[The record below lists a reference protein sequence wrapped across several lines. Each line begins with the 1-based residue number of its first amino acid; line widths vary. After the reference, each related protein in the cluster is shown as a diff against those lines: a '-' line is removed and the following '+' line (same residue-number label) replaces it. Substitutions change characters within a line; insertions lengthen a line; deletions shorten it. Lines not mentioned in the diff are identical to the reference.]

1 MVVSRW
7 GKPSSRLQVLT
18 EGNPG
23 VTDLI
28 LEGAVQWLS
37 VEEHKT
43 MTFLSRLFL
52 YLDGCGIRYSHSTHA
67 PAQTA
72 IEVADAERMPAHELA
87 KTVVYFGDRGYGMV
101 VVPADDLVDLG
112 EVGRLLGLSFI
123 RLASESELR
132 ELFPDCELGA
142 MAPFGTFHD
151 LPVVVDRQISQSEFI
166 AFTAG
171 THCDVIRMGYADFR
185 DLVKPAVGSFAISEV
200 LI

>member
-1 MVVSRW
+1 
-7 GKPSSRLQVLT
+7 
-18 EGNPG
+18 
-23 VTDLI
+23 
-28 LEGAVQWLS
+28 
-37 VEEHKT
+37 
-43 MTFLSRLFL
+43 MTFLPRLFR
-52 YLDGCGIRYSHSTHA
+52 YLDGCGIRYSHSTHS

-72 IEVADAERMPAHELA
+72 LGVADAERMPAHELA
-87 KTVVYFGDRGYGMV
+87 KTVVYFGDTGYGMA

-123 RLASESELR
+123 RLASEIELR

-142 MAPFGTFHD
+142 MAPVGTFHN
-151 LPVVVDRQISQSEFI
+151 LPVVVDRQIAQTEFI

-185 DLVKPAVGSFAISEV
+185 DLVKPAAGSFAISEV